1 MLCHYISK
9 GLISL
14 LMLQSHWLD
23 TNLPC
28 FVTVPQFDS
37 ADSFQTH
44 KRSVS
49 LLRYNVRGAFFCVL
63 QENGSSE
70 EHVLYVWD
78 HFVSKAAA
86 KNVFIMAHSY
96 GGLSFVELVS
106 VLLFRLSFLPPTNK
120 KTHCALLSA
129 QSLT

>member
-1 MLCHYISK
+1 M
-9 GLISL
+9 
-14 LMLQSHWLD
+14 D
-23 TNLPC
+23 TYLKC
-28 FVTVPQFDS
+28 FVIALHFKFVCS
-37 ADSFQTH
+37 ISF
-44 KRSVS
+44 
-49 LLRYNVRGAFFCVL
+49 LCFRYNIRVFFVL

-106 VLLFRLSFLPPTNK
+106 VLVFHLSFLPPTDS
-120 KTHCALLSA
+120 KTHRETQYASLSTSTHIHVHVGNLHIPTLI
-129 QSLT
+129 QTKI

>member
-1 MLCHYISK
+1 M
-9 GLISL
+9 
-14 LMLQSHWLD
+14 
-23 TNLPC
+23 TVT
-28 FVTVPQFDS
+28 FVMDITFR
-37 ADSFQTH
+37 AASFF
-44 KRSVS
+44 V
-49 LLRYNVRGAFFCVL
+49 CL

-106 VLLFRLSFLPPTNK
+106 VLVFHLSFLPPTNR
-120 KTHCALLSA
+120 KTN
-129 QSLT
+129 